1 MRLARAYLEVALAT
15 LPALSAGIAVAG
27 CFTSDAGLSPPLTSF
42 YYPTGLAV
50 SPEGESGEREALYV
64 ANSDFDLRY
73 SGGTVQAIAL
83 GGEGGVRAFA
93 SCIQGA
99 LADFAPVPGQTED
112 AASFRQRC
120 EGLLGAQSGRPLPCG
135 FLGKNDTSV
144 LYPGPCGPLEA
155 EPFIKGRA
163 IIGAFASGMLL
174 TRKEDGGTRLFVPVR
189 GDPSITFLDTPAGK
203 PLELGCGVDAEERC
217 SAEHRVG
224 EDPYESPRALRL
236 PLEPVGMAADPSGQA
251 IVTAHQT
258 QQAASLITSNGGDK
272 PLLQFVLS
280 GLAPGPTELAAL
292 PLPGLVT
299 ACGDAISYQPGFLLT
314 YRASPVLDL
323 LRYEADQGSL
333 PPRAY
338 LTRATTLGVSVNTG
352 GGDSR
357 GIAVDDSE
365 RRECEE
371 ACGAARPATCDAAC
385 AEVHIEC
392 MATCA
397 EIPLPFFIANRS
409 PASLII
415 GQARTVP
422 VAIAGEQTACGAA
435 RYTSAHEVLELTD
448 TVPLAYG
455 PSHVRVGHIIGEDGQ
470 KHLRVFAAAFD
481 SRFIFSYDPEAR
493 RVDAVIRTG
502 PGPQAIAVD
511 SHVDPTGQGSYSY
524 LYVGHFTDSYIG
536 VVDLDARRPNTFGSM
551 ILTLGRPERPPESQ

>member
-1 MRLARAYLEVALAT
+1 MRLARAYVEVALAT
-15 LPALSAGIAVAG
+15 LPALAAGLAVAG
-27 CFTSDAGLSPPLTSF
+27 CFTSDAGLSPPPTSF
-42 YYPTGLAV
+42 YYPTGLAI
-50 SPEGESGEREALYV
+50 SLEGEGGERDALYV

-93 SCIQGA
+93 SCVQAA
-99 LADFAPVPGQTED
+99 LAGFEGD
-112 AASFRQRC
+112 AAGLLPRC
-120 EGLLGAQSGRPLPCG
+120 EALGWSAGGSACGPLGENADP
-135 FLGKNDTSV
+135 T
-144 LYPGPCGPLEA
+144 LYPGPCGPLGA
-155 EPFIKGRA
+155 EPFIRGKA
-163 IIGAFASGMLL
+163 IIGAFASGLL
-174 TRKEDGGTRLFVPVR
+174 LVPKEDGGARLFIPVR
-189 GDPSITFLDTPAGK
+189 GDPSITYLDIPAGN
-203 PLELGCGVDAEERC
+203 PLELACGADAEGRC
-217 SAEHRVG
+217 SAAHRVG

-236 PLEPVGMAADPSGQA
+236 PLEPVGMAADPTGQA

-258 QQAASLITSNGGDK
+258 QQAASLVTSREGEK
-272 PLLQFVLS
+272 PVLQFVLS

-299 ACGDAISYQPGFLLT
+299 ACGDAIDYQPAFLLT
-314 YRASPVLDL
+314 YRASPALDL
-323 LRYEADQGSL
+323 LRYEADEGSQ
-333 PPRAY
+333 PPRAF
-338 LTRATTLGVSVNTG
+338 LTRAATLGITVNTG

-357 GIAVDDSE
+357 GIAVDDRE
-365 RRECEE
+365 RRACEE
-371 ACGAARPATCDAAC
+371 ACDLARPAACDAAC
-385 AEVHIEC
+385 VETHIEC

-397 EIPLPFFIANRS
+397 EIPIPFFIANRS

-422 VAIAGEQTACGAA
+422 VAIAGASTACGAA
-435 RYTSAHEVLELTD
+435 RYSSAYEVIELTD

-470 KHLRVFAAAFD
+470 AHLRVFAAAFD
-481 SRFIFSYDPEAR
+481 SRFVFSYDPEAR
-493 RVDAVIRTG
+493 RVDAIIRTG

-551 ILTLGRPERPPESQ
+551 VLTLGRPERPPESQ